1 MTKILKSYPNCIFC
15 KNTKLKRFKQ
25 SSKKNFYINA
35 LIKDL
40 NLNNKFLDKIKIKE
54 CKKCGTLQNNP
65 WFNEEISQKIYTN
78 IYGQH
83 NKNWSNIIN
92 FFITGKLNN
101 HGNLFKL
108 INKKLK
114 IKNYGEYKSPFM
126 GMMLNY
132 FQTEYK
138 YKKKEFKKYFNLNI
152 KYLSSR
158 QVAGKNKKIQIECI
172 NKGNK
177 ILKEK
182 NKINIKLLKKV
193 SVNKYLLNDY
203 SKFSWGIND
212 NYKSVNSLA
221 LANEIFNNFKIINLY
236 EKKIPKFDVFGIF
249 LTLDHSETPKK
260 ILDFALENSKYVVVN
275 CHIDKELN
283 KQHLFTFTKK
293 IIDYLKKNGIN
304 TKNISNNINSK
315 KNNSE
320 IYFICSKRYSIKL

>member
-1 MTKILKSYPNCIFC
+1 MRKILKSYPNCIFC
-15 KNTKLKRFKQ
+15 KNAKLKRFKQ

-54 CKKCGTLQNNP
+54 CKRCGILQNDP
-65 WFNEEISQKIYTN
+65 WFTEEISQKIYTN

-92 FFITGKLNN
+92 FFNTGKLNI
-101 HGNLFKL
+101 HGNLFEI

-114 IKNYGEYKSPFM
+114 IKNYGEYKTPFM
-126 GMMLNY
+126 GMMLN
-132 FQTEYK
+132 FFHKEYK
-138 YKKKEFKKYFNLNI
+138 YKKKELKKYFNLNI
-152 KYLSSR
+152 EYLRSR

-172 NKGNK
+172 NNGNK

-182 NKINIKLLKKV
+182 NKINIKNLKKI

-221 LANEIFNNFKIINLY
+221 LANEIFNNFKIINLH
-236 EKKIPKFDVFGIF
+236 EKNIPKFDLFGIF

-260 ILDFALENSKYVVVN
+260 ILEFALKNSKYVIVN
-275 CHIDKELN
+275 CHISEKLN

-293 IIDYLKKNGIN
+293 IINYLNNLGIYTKDISNYLNLKK
-304 TKNISNNINSK
+304 K
-315 KNNSE
+315 NSE
-320 IYFICSKRYSIKL
+320 MYFICSKKNIIKF